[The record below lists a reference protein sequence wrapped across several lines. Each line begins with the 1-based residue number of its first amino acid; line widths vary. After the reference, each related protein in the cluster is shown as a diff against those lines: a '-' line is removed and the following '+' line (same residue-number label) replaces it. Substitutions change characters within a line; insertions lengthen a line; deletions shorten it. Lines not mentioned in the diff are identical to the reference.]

1 MGKVRESFAN
11 PQEYQR
17 QLSSLA
23 GSSFTPA
30 LGLFMHSSPCL
41 NTSVLITTSF
51 DYIQVPALRV

>member
-1 MGKVRESFAN
+1 MGKVRESFAKVCESFTN

-30 LGLFMHSSPCL
+30 LGLFMHPSLCL
-41 NTSVLITTSF
+41 IPQF
-51 DYIQVPALRV
+51 